1 MAELG
6 TLRQVALREAW
17 DHEAHRFTPWL
28 YNKHLDLLGDA
39 IGMGLEPVEREAQVG
54 PFSAD
59 ILAHAAGD
67 ESHRVLIENQLEG
80 SDHTHLGQ
88 IMTYL
93 GGLDA
98 RTVIWVAA
106 GFEEKHLSAFQWLNE
121 HAHEDCAFFAVAVKA
136 VRIDDSRP
144 APQFEVVARPNHWER
159 GVRKGLSARGQ
170 LRKSFWE
177 HVTTSDPGS
186 WAGIQP
192 GAGSNLYWPG
202 NGEGAWAGL
211 RLGVSCFTVK
221 RGDFFAVNGVGIFL
235 IRKPKATDEQADSS
249 LQPWA
254 AHLSK
259 RLGAEMG
266 EGSYYYEQR
275 WPADIADRA
284 QWPELARWLTEK
296 LNLYRSAI
304 DELPA
309 APPAA

>member
-28 YNKHLDLLGDA
+28 YKHLDLLGDA

-88 IMTYL
+88 IVTYL

-106 GFEEKHLSAFQWLNE
+106 GFQEKHLSAFQWLNE
-121 HAHEDCAFFAVAVKA
+121 HTHEDCAFFAVAVKA

-159 GVRKGLSARGQ
+159 QRRHEARKGSELAER
-170 LRKSFWE
+170 RRSFWE
-177 HVTTSDPGS
+177 HVNASDPES
-186 WAGIQP
+186 WKDVRFETGNIYVHYSDEGNEVWANLDIEMYCLADEVGIRLSRKQKVEMEQAADCLNP
-192 GAGSNLYWPG
+192 WAERLRKHLDTEMKDSKYGHVFFHQQKPTHFASRERWPG
-202 NGEGAWAGL
+202 
-211 RLGVSCFTVK
+211 
-221 RGDFFAVNGVGIFL
+221 
-235 IRKPKATDEQADSS
+235 
-249 LQPWA
+249 
-254 AHLSK
+254 
-259 RLGAEMG
+259 
-266 EGSYYYEQR
+266 
-275 WPADIADRA
+275 
-284 QWPELARWLTEK
+284 LARWLTEK

-304 DELPA
+304 GKLPST
-309 APPAA
+309 PPAA

>member
-28 YNKHLDLLGDA
+28 YKHLDLLGDA

-121 HAHEDCAFFAVAVKA
+121 HTHEDCAFFAVAVKA

-159 GVRKGLSARGQ
+159 QHRHEARKGVSE
-170 LRKSFWE
+170 LRRSFLE
-177 HVTTSDPGS
+177 HVATSDPES
-186 WAGIQP
+186 WKDVQSG
-192 GAGSNLYWPG
+192 G
-202 NGEGAWAGL
+202 NNYASYSSEGNKMWANFVIEMYCLIGE
-211 RLGVSCFTVK
+211 
-221 RGDFFAVNGVGIFL
+221 VGIRL
-235 IRKPKATDEQADSS
+235 LPKQEVTPEQATDC
-249 LQPWA
+249 LNPWA
-254 AHLSK
+254 ERLREHLDVEMK
-259 RLGAEMG
+259 YNRYPHAFFHQHKNTRLT
-266 EGSYYYEQR
+266 
-275 WPADIADRA
+275 DRA
-284 QWPELARWLTEK
+284 QWPELACWLTEK

-309 APPAA
+309 TPPAA